1 MRIYAIQR
9 KADKK
14 IVFSSASRRVIFN
27 RFNKYYDK
35 ENYRIVILERG

>member
-14 IVFSSASRRVIFN
+14 IVFSSASKRVIFN
-27 RFNKYYDK
+27 RFNRYHDK
-35 ENYRIVILERG
+35 ENYRIVVIERG